1 MIDFATLQD
10 QLRALG
16 VAIWNYLPSL
26 LGATLLLA
34 AGYLF
39 AKLFT
44 RLLQQGVER
53 LGFDKLIAE
62 TGMTRALEQAKLT
75 KKPSEL
81 LGRIVYWLIMLNL
94 VIIVLRILGLDII
107 AEPLDQVISYLPQIL
122 IALIILVAGIIAAQ
136 FMGRVI
142 QAAVASMGVEFSEA
156 VGQLVQF
163 LLIVMVV
170 IISLQVVGLDV
181 TIFTNLI
188 INTFTII
195 VAGLALAFGL
205 GGRGLAQNVL
215 AGYYAREMFT
225 EGDMIL
231 LAEQEGVLIG
241 IGTINCELLVQ
252 NERLVLPNTHLTD
265 GQVRIKVMPSQAD
278 PAPTD

>member
-16 VAIWNYLPSL
+16 VAIWNYLPNL

-34 AGYLF
+34 TGYLF

-75 KKPSEL
+75 QKPSEL

-136 FMGRVI
+136 FMGRVL

-163 LLIVMVV
+163 LLIIMVV

-215 AGYYAREMFT
+215 AGYYAREMFA
-225 EGDMIL
+225 EGDRVL
-231 LAEQEGVLIG
+231 VAEQEGILIG
-241 IGTINCELLVQ
+241 IGTVNCELLLQAQ
-252 NERLVLPNTHLTD
+252 NERLVLPNRWLTN
-265 GQVRIKVMPSQAD
+265 GQVRIKLQQEA
-278 PAPTD
+278 

>member
-1 MIDFATLQD
+1 MINIATLEA

-16 VAIWNYLPSL
+16 LAIWNYLPNL
-26 LGATLLLA
+26 LGAIVIFFLGHWL
-34 AGYLF
+34 
-39 AKLFT
+39 AKLLT

-75 KKPSEL
+75 QKPSEL

-107 AEPLDQVISYLPQIL
+107 AEPLNQIIGYLPQIF

-136 FMGRVI
+136 FIGRVI

-156 VGQLVQF
+156 VGQLVQIS
-163 LLIVMVV
+163 LIIMVV

-181 TIFTNLI
+181 TIFTNLV
-188 INTFTII
+188 INIFTIV
-195 VAGLALAFGL
+195 VAGVALAFGL
-205 GGRGLAQNVL
+205 GGRGLARNVL

-225 EGDMIL
+225 IGDEVL
-231 LAEQEGVLIG
+231 VGAQEGVLVG
-241 IGTINCELLVQ
+241 IGTVNCEILVGL
-252 NERLVLPNTHLTD
+252 ERLVLPNTRLTD
-265 GQVRIKVMPSQAD
+265 GQVRIKVSQ
-278 PAPTD
+278 PVQES

>member
-16 VAIWNYLPSL
+16 AAIWNYLPNL

-34 AGYLF
+34 TGYLF

-75 KKPSEL
+75 QKPSEL

-136 FMGRVI
+136 FMGRVL

-163 LLIVMVV
+163 LLIIMVV

-215 AGYYAREMFT
+215 AGYYAREMFA
-225 EGDMIL
+225 EGDRVL
-231 LAEQEGVLIG
+231 VAEQEGILIG
-241 IGTINCELLVQ
+241 IGTVNCELLLQAQ
-252 NERLVLPNTHLTD
+252 NERLVLPNRWLTN
-265 GQVRIKVMPSQAD
+265 GQVRIKLQQEA
-278 PAPTD
+278 

>member
-1 MIDFATLQD
+1 MIDFATLEA
-10 QLRALG
+10 QLRAIG

-26 LGATLLLA
+26 LGAILLFIIGRWIAQL
-34 AGYLF
+34 L
-39 AKLFT
+39 T
-44 RLLQQGVER
+44 RLLTQGVER

-75 KKPSEL
+75 QKPSEL

-94 VIIVLRILGLDII
+94 IIIVLRILGLDII
-107 AEPLDQVISYLPQIL
+107 AEPLDQIISYLPQIL

-136 FMGRVI
+136 FIGRVI
-142 QAAVASMGVEFSEA
+142 QAAVDSMGVEFSEA
-156 VGQLVQF
+156 VGQLVQI
-163 LLIVMVV
+163 LLIIMVV

-188 INTFTII
+188 INTFTIV

-205 GGRGLAQNVL
+205 GGRGLARNVL

-225 EGDMIL
+225 EGDVVVVDDR
-231 LAEQEGVLIG
+231 EGLLIG
-241 IGTINCELLVQ
+241 IGTINCEVLVQ
-252 NERLVLPNTHLTD
+252 DERLVLPNSHLTN
-265 GQVRIKVMPSQAD
+265 GQIRIKVPPESQS
-278 PAPTD
+278 